1 MTEPDQIEFHEQVTV
16 SGVKPDGRSL
26 PIRIG
31 IVAGSAILVVIGA
44 VAGMGASPSTTATA
58 TADSAE
64 LAAVAPLA
72 TSSGAVPFDG
82 GLRGGFGRGGFHDIT
97 IGAINGSS
105 LSLETEDGWTRTI
118 TVGSSTTI
126 TKGGETIAVG
136 DLAVGD
142 QIAFS
147 QERTA
152 DGTYTITA
160 IKVVLPSIGGEV
172 TAIADN
178 TITVTSRDGTTGT
191 IHVDGDTTYQVNG
204 DTDPALSEIEV
215 GDLLVAEGTLRT
227 DGSLDADTVYSG
239 LRRGRDGFG
248 PGRGHWDTG
257 ADPNATPTPTP
268 SSTAS

>member
-44 VAGMGASPSTTATA
+44 VAGMGASPSTTAP
-58 TADSAE
+58 ADSAE
-64 LAAVAPLA
+64 LTADVPLV
-72 TSSGAVPFDG
+72 TSSGAFPLDG
-82 GLRGGFGRGGFHDIT
+82 VLRGGFGRGGFHEIT
-97 IGAINGSS
+97 ISAINGSS

-136 DLAVGD
+136 DVAVGD

-147 QERTA
+147 QERA
-152 DGTYTITA
+152 SDGTYTITA

-178 TITVTSRDGTTGT
+178 TITVTRKDGTTGT

-204 DTDPALSEIEV
+204 DTDQALSDIEV
-215 GDLLVAEGTLRT
+215 GDFVVAEGTLRT
-227 DGSLDADTVYSG
+227 DGSLDADAVHSG
-239 LRRGRDGFG
+239 RGGRGGFG
-248 PGRGHWDTG
+248 PARGPWDKD
-257 ADPNATPTPTP
+257 ADPNATPTP